1 MLLCHVIKGMSTSL
15 TVTNLCKQFEH
26 RVVLRNVSFSVAN
39 GHALVVTGPNGSGK
53 TTLMRIL
60 SGLMLPTSG
69 AASLEIDG
77 TVVDFDERRREVGFV
92 TPEVHVYP
100 ELTPVENLKFFHTVR
115 GLEWDEAEAA
125 HWLRRVGLDARRD
138 DPVGNFSSGMKQ
150 RVKLIC
156 ALAHHP
162 SLLLLDEPGAN
173 LDERGRESLSGM
185 VEIQRKRGMT
195 IIATNDPK
203 ELTLGD
209 EIVALRA

>member
-1 MLLCHVIKGMSTSL
+1 M
-15 TVTNLCKQFEH
+15 
-26 RVVLRNVSFSVAN
+26 
-39 GHALVVTGPNGSGK
+39 
-53 TTLMRIL
+53 
-60 SGLMLPTSG
+60 
-69 AASLEIDG
+69 
-77 TVVDFDERRREVGFV
+77 GFV